1 MNQLRLIILILIMVC
16 FSNCKRY
23 QTSSMQVDSN
33 NVKLIDSMPFIEFA
47 NPIASVGKIL
57 SGEKVGMDFVFYNKG
72 RQSLIIRNAK
82 ATCGCTVPLWDEKP
96 VRPGGKG
103 IVRVIYDSGGEL
115 GMQNKS
121 IRIISN
127 ARNNE
132 TDLIISAEVVN

>member
-1 MNQLRLIILILIMVC
+1 MNQLRLFILIMIMAG
-16 FSNCKRY
+16 STHCKRY
-23 QTSSMQVDSN
+23 QASSKQIDSN
-33 NVKLIDSMPFIEFA
+33 NVKLIDSMPFIEFE
-47 NPIASVGKIL
+47 NPITSVGKIL

-96 VRPGGKG
+96 VQPGAKG
-103 IVRVIYDSGGEL
+103 IVHVIYDSGGEL